1 MNIAV
6 RDELIVIASAG
17 RTVFYSELAPLTTYE
32 ANSKYFGP
40 LIGRELDEINRIEH
54 EQGRPLLSAVVISKE
69 HNLPGT
75 GFFEC
80 AKELG
85 HFPGRDQVTFWIHEL
100 RRVHSY
106 WNSYGSR

>member
-1 MNIAV
+1 MNIPL
-6 RDELIVIASAG
+6 RDKL
-17 RTVFYSELAPLTTYE
+17 RTVAAAGGTIFYSELGPWTE
-32 ANSKYFGP
+32 HHVNSEHFGP

-69 HNLPGT
+69 YNLPGT

-80 AKELG
+80 AEELG
-85 HFPGRDQVTFWIHEL
+85 HFTGRDHVTFWIHEL

-106 WNSYGSR
+106 WNSSGSR